1 MLCNLTTD
9 ILDQVL
15 KRFVSSE
22 KNKAKQNKT
31 RNTIPKYKIKKKKC
45 NYNIWNTC
53 FSQQLILN
61 VLLFFQ
67 YSC

>member
-15 KRFVSSE
+15 KKFVLSE
-22 KNKAKQNKT
+22 KIEQNKT
-31 RNTIPKYKIKKKKC
+31 RNSIPKHKIKNKKC

-61 VLLFFQ
+61 VPLFFQ

>member
-15 KRFVSSE
+15 KKFVSSE
-22 KNKAKQNKT
+22 KTKQNKT

-45 NYNIWNTC
+45 NYNISNTC

>member
-15 KRFVSSE
+15 KKFVSPE
-22 KNKAKQNKT
+22 KTKQNKT
-31 RNTIPKYKIKKKKC
+31 RNTIPKYKIKNKKC
-45 NYNIWNTC
+45 NYNISNTC

>member
-1 MLCNLTTD
+1 MLCNLKTD

-15 KRFVSSE
+15 KKFVSTE
-22 KNKAKQNKT
+22 KTKQNKT
-31 RNTIPKYKIKKKKC
+31 RNTIPKYKIKNKKY

>member
-15 KRFVSSE
+15 KKFVSTE
-22 KNKAKQNKT
+22 KTKQNKT
-31 RNTIPKYKIKKKKC
+31 RNTIPKYKIENKKC
-45 NYNIWNTC
+45 NYNISNTC